1 MNPDYFIKFS
11 FETGIEASDAVSQ
24 STFKDLEGNKYFLH
38 IDGIATNLEE
48 VIRMHGLEDDLE
60 ENDLFKVI
68 KKIKNPERYLLGS
81 FVIIF
86 FDFKN
91 LKLKV
96 IRDSRGTK
104 LIYFRKIN
112 KEVFLSNN
120 LNKLIPLANVS
131 PNLERIKGY
140 LSWNY
145 NNHKNTFFEE
155 ISRLPPSHFL
165 EASLGCIKIRK
176 YSLSENLFE
185 SFADDFLM
193 NFKKIFSKTIK
204 KSMVESEGKSI
215 AIMLSGGLDSSAI
228 GLGISNLG
236 YSNINSYSANFS
248 HIKTPE
254 NQTLDERNFQENII
268 SKVGFYHKYIEL
280 EGCSPVN
287 SLKESIDI
295 FSEPI
300 AFPNIYLFMEIAKA
314 ARNDQIDIL
323 LDGHDGDV
331 TISHGYETLYDYF
344 IKLKLIK
351 FLYEIFSYAR
361 IKKISQLKALKIFL
375 KPALK
380 KIFRMTKKR
389 EIISKGLLDETF
401 ISDENLISDNARVY
415 LSHEEK
421 LKNPLLVLGNEYRYI
436 FFKSFNIENRSPF
449 YDEHLIRFCL
459 DLPSKFKLSKG
470 YTRKILRQF
479 LEDR

>member
-1 MNPDYFIKFS
+1 
-11 FETGIEASDAVSQ
+11 
-24 STFKDLEGNKYFLH
+24 
-38 IDGIATNLEE
+38 
-48 VIRMHGLEDDLE
+48 
-60 ENDLFKVI
+60 
-68 KKIKNPERYLLGS
+68 
-81 FVIIF
+81 
-86 FDFKN
+86 
-91 LKLKV
+91 
-96 IRDSRGTK
+96 
-104 LIYFRKIN
+104 
-112 KEVFLSNN
+112 
-120 LNKLIPLANVS
+120 
-131 PNLERIKGY
+131 
-140 LSWNY
+140 
-145 NNHKNTFFEE
+145 
-155 ISRLPPSHFL
+155 
-165 EASLGCIKIRK
+165 
-176 YSLSENLFE
+176 
-185 SFADDFLM
+185 
-193 NFKKIFSKTIK
+193 
-204 KSMVESEGKSI
+204 MVESEGKSI

-254 NQTLDERNFQENII
+254 HQTLDERNFQENII

-375 KPALK
+375 KPALQ

-479 LEDR
+479 LEDRLGNEHAYRRDKAILSGGLVNNFTQNDFDQIKIEYMNIHPMIKDLIDRKKVERIFHDWQTKNSVSEVNIINMMYFFNLNIFMKRFF